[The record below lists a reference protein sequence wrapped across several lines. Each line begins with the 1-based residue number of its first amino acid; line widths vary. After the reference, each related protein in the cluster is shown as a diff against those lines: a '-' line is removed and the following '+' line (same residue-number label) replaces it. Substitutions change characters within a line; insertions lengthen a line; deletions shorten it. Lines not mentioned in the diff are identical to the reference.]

1 MEELEVRLKVLITE
15 RYGSLNKFCEK
26 IDMPWTTLDSIL
38 KRGIAKSN
46 ITNVLKITSELSID
60 TESLVAGDIVSNRP
74 MTLAAHFDGDEYTE
88 DELEQIKEFAAF
100 VKGKRKKEN

>member
-1 MEELEVRLKVLITE
+1 MGELEIRLKALIND

-60 TESLVAGDIVSNRP
+60 TESLVAGEIISNRP
-74 MTLAAHFDGDEYTE
+74 MTLAAHFDGEEYTE
-88 DELEQIKEFAAF
+88 DELEEIKQFAAF
-100 VKGKRKKEN
+100 VKNRRK